1 MSTQIDC
8 PVCLN
13 AVTYLVNCSTTNCG
27 HKFHTSC
34 LLKCV
39 SHIGFS
45 CPYCRN
51 NMANELREEQEVEP
65 VPEPVRQ
72 QGRQPVRYPGRPAR
86 PARHQAIQQPDEP
99 VVVKRMV
106 FNGIRYLVATR
117 TCEVYDYDA
126 YICNQEQIE
135 VGKWNATTKQV
146 EFDLL
151 GLNHV

>member
-1 MSTQIDC
+1 
-8 PVCLN
+8 
-13 AVTYLVNCSTTNCG
+13 
-27 HKFHTSC
+27 
-34 LLKCV
+34 
-39 SHIGFS
+39 
-45 CPYCRN
+45 
-51 NMANELREEQEVEP
+51 MANELSEEQEVET
-65 VPEPVRQ
+65 VPEPVR
-72 QGRQPVRYPGRPAR
+72 P
-86 PARHQAIQQPDEP
+86 QAIQQPDEP